1 MDNRPSGLAVP
12 LHRERELNLAASV
25 VTIGAFD
32 GVHRGHQELIRQ
44 TVTTAR
50 RLDLPAV
57 IYTFDTPPK
66 VFFGQAEALI
76 PLTEKL
82 ERLSAFRPDHII
94 VACFDNGYAG
104 RTAADFIAEL
114 GNLNP
119 RQIVVGDDFRFGSCK
134 TGNAA
139 LLRKHFAT
147 HSPPPV
153 RCSDGVVVSSSR
165 IRSLRRSGF
174 AAAAA
179 ALEGWKDK
187 FVASSADTPGLVAFR
202 GARP

>member
-1 MDNRPSGLAVP
+1 MDNRPNDSAVP
-12 LHRERELNLAASV
+12 FHRERELNLAASV

-44 TVTTAR
+44 TVKTAR
-50 RLDLPAV
+50 SLGVPAV
-57 IYTFDTPPK
+57 VYTFDPPPK

-76 PLTEKL
+76 PLTKKL
-82 ERLSAFRPDHII
+82 ERISAFRPDHLI
-94 VACFDNGYAG
+94 VARFDDDYAG
-104 RTAADFIAEL
+104 RTAADFFAEL
-114 GNLNP
+114 GTLNP
-119 RQIVVGDDFRFGSCK
+119 RQIFVGDDFRFGSCK
-134 TGNAA
+134 TGNVAQ
-139 LLRKHFAT
+139 LRKHFET
-147 HSPPPV
+147 CSLPPV
-153 RCSDGVVVSSSR
+153 RCGNGVSSR

-187 FVASSADTPGLVAFR
+187 FVAPSADSPGLVAFR

>member
-1 MDNRPSGLAVP
+1 MDNRPNDSAVP
-12 LHRERELNLAASV
+12 FHRERELNLAASV

-44 TVTTAR
+44 TVKTAR
-50 RLDLPAV
+50 SLGVPAV
-57 IYTFDTPPK
+57 VYTFDPPPK

-76 PLTEKL
+76 PLTKKL
-82 ERLSAFRPDHII
+82 ERISAFRPDHLI
-94 VACFDNGYAG
+94 VARFDDDYAG
-104 RTAADFIAEL
+104 RTAADFFAEL
-114 GNLNP
+114 GTLNS
-119 RQIVVGDDFRFGSCK
+119 RQIFVGDDFRFGSCK
-134 TGNAA
+134 TGNVAQ
-139 LLRKHFAT
+139 LRKHFET
-147 HSPPPV
+147 CSLPPV

-187 FVASSADTPGLVAFR
+187 FVAPSADSPGLVAFR